1 MTRCGLVSL
10 ANSLP
15 QFPMLEA
22 EKPVVVVVTA
32 RASPLDFADR
42 DSAGKRVFVCV
53 CVCLCVFV
61 GFVRPVD
68 QVAGVFWCP
77 KRCSMLK
84 LSVGSPAFKT
94 DDGIR
99 LIPYVA
105 APH

>member
-53 CVCLCVFV
+53 CVYLL
-61 GFVRPVD
+61 G
-68 QVAGVFWCP
+68 
-77 KRCSMLK
+77 
-84 LSVGSPAFKT
+84 LSDLWTKSPACF
-94 DDGIR
+94 G
-99 LIPYVA
+99 VQNA
-105 APH
+105 VQC